1 MRALAASGWT
11 APVLHPYGRE
21 MASASSST
29 VHTTASRLAHSP
41 IFRGFAR
48 AGFVVNGG
56 LHLLIGFIA
65 LGVAFGSGG
74 EADQGGA
81 LSAVASRPGGLIL
94 LWAAVVGLYGLGLF
108 QVVVALLVRGGD
120 KDAWADRAKEGGKGV
135 AYLAVGTTALTF
147 ALGGSTDSSGQTQ
160 SLSAQLLAAPGGVLL
175 LVVLAL
181 AVFAIGV
188 YFVVKGWKKKFV
200 EDLVVPA
207 GSGGRATIATGMVG
221 YIAKGVAVAVVGIL
235 FAVAAF
241 TADPDEASGL
251 DGAMKSLA
259 ELPFGVVILTAV
271 ALGIVAYG
279 VYCFVRARFARL

>member
-1 MRALAASGWT
+1 MSALAESGWT
-11 APVLHPYGRE
+11 APVPHPYGRE

-41 IFRGFAR
+41 VFRGFAR

-81 LSAVASRPGGLIL
+81 LSAIASRPGGQIL
-94 LWAAVVGLYGLGLF
+94 LWAAAIGLFGLGLF
-108 QVVVALLVRGGD
+108 QVVVALLVRGSD

-147 ALGGSTDSSGQTQ
+147 ALGGSSDSSGQTQ
-160 SLSAQLLAAPGGVLL
+160 SFSAQLLAAPGGVLL
-175 LVVLAL
+175 LVVVAL
-181 AVFAIGV
+181 AVLAIGI
-188 YFVVKGWKKKFV
+188 YFVVKGVKKKFV

-235 FAVAAF
+235 FGVAAF
-241 TADPDEASGL
+241 TADPEEATGL